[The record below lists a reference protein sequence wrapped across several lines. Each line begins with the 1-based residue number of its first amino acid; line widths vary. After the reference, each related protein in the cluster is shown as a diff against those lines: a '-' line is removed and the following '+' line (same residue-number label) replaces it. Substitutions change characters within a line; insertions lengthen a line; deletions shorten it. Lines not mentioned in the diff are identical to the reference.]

1 MKKQEYTYSKVH
13 LWKDKN
19 KSDSEMWHLFPS
31 HSCSPGDLAAKEKE
45 KEEGCAMRILS
56 LKSSDGEMMNWWNYS
71 DHSDDE
77 SVDESRKKNNNLKRG
92 GKAIDCRQKMD
103 ITPYNIN
110 LCATSVFW
118 KT

>member
-1 MKKQEYTYSKVH
+1 MFLCKAKQILNQEHFQKCQIFGKSELKKREQTGVSTAIKQTKTKKLMKKQEYTYSKVH

-56 LKSSDGEMMNWWNYS
+56 LKSSDGEMMN
-71 DHSDDE
+71 
-77 SVDESRKKNNNLKRG
+77 
-92 GKAIDCRQKMD
+92 
-103 ITPYNIN
+103 
-110 LCATSVFW
+110 
-118 KT
+118 